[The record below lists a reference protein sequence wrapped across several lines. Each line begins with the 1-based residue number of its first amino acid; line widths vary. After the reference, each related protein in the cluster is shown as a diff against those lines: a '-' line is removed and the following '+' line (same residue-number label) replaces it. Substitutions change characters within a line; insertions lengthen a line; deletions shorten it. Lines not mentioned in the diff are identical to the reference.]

1 MALLHCRLGADRRT
15 NSGGSALSPIFT
27 FLIADVM
34 GWLLRRT
41 LWRRLEVAL
50 QVEGEPERHEP
61 SGVAAPP
68 G

>member
-1 MALLHCRLGADRRT
+1 MHDLLSEPTRSWFAVKAAI
-15 NSGGSALSPIFT
+15 ALSPIFT